1 MRRFLGR
8 ASQSRAMHTLS
19 ELRSGALR
27 GITRLNLSEG
37 LTELPP
43 EVFDLA
49 DTLEVLNLS
58 GNALSSLPDD
68 LPRLHQLKVLFCSDN
83 QFIQLPEVV
92 GQCAGLSMV
101 GFKSNQIRQVP
112 AVSLPPQLRWLILT
126 DNQIEAL
133 PDELGCRPLLEKVA
147 LAGNR
152 LRALPDTMVACE
164 QLALL
169 RISANDFEHFPEWL
183 FTLPSLSWLALAGNP
198 ANEPLEAQ
206 RSLAGPDIPQVPW
219 ANLTLHEVLGQ
230 GASGVIHRVTLRP
243 AGGQEVSAA
252 LKVFKGALTS
262 DGWPHSEMAASLNA
276 GQHPNL
282 IGVIGQLQGHPQG
295 LGGLLMPLVD
305 ASLQA
310 LAEPPS
316 LSTCSRDV
324 YPAGRTWGPS
334 TALRMAQESAS
345 ALAHLHARGLMHG
358 DFYGHN
364 LLWREGAG
372 LMLGDFGAA
381 TPFDPAD
388 AALADRLSRI
398 EVRAWG
404 CFLQELLQDLSALA
418 GGAGALG
425 ELRLLQGLCM
435 GPVAQ
440 RPSWR
445 EIERALVAAQ
455 AALAKEKAR
464 QV

>member
-1 MRRFLGR
+1 
-8 ASQSRAMHTLS
+8 MHTLS

-27 GITRLNLSEG
+27 GITRLNLSAG

-43 EVFDLA
+43 EVFELA
-49 DTLEVLNLS
+49 DTLEVLNLT
-58 GNALSSLPDD
+58 GNALRSLPAD
-68 LPRLHQLKVLFCSDN
+68 LPRLHKLKVLFCSDN
-83 QFIQLPEVV
+83 QFTQVPEVV
-92 GQCAGLSMV
+92 GQCAKLSMV
-101 GFKSNQIRQVP
+101 GFKSNRIQELP
-112 AVSLPPQLRWLILT
+112 AASLPPHLRWLILT

-133 PDELGCRPLLEKVA
+133 PDELGRRPLLEKVA

-152 LRALPDTMVACE
+152 LRALPDTMAACE

-169 RISANDFEHFPEWL
+169 RISANAFEHFPDWL
-183 FTLPSLSWLALAGNP
+183 WALPRLSWLALAGNP
-198 ANEPLEAQ
+198 ANDALQGERHQARQ
-206 RSLAGPDIPQVPW
+206 STPQVAW
-219 ANLTLHEVLGQ
+219 SDLAVHEVLGQ
-230 GASGVIHRVTLRP
+230 GASGVIHRVTWQQ
-243 AGGQEVSAA
+243 ADGQRVPAA

-262 DGWPHSEMAASLNA
+262 DGWPHSEMSACLSA
-276 GQHPNL
+276 GQHPHL
-282 IGVIGQLQGHPQG
+282 IGVMGQLQGHPQG

-316 LSTCSRDV
+316 LSSCSRDV
-324 YPAGRTWGPS
+324 YPAGRTWGLDA
-334 TALRMAQESAS
+334 ALRMAQEGAS

-381 TPFDPAD
+381 TPFDTTD
-388 AALADRLSRI
+388 EALSGRLSRI

-404 CFLQELLQDLSALA
+404 CFLQELLQHVIASAHDTSI
-418 GGAGALG
+418 LG
-425 ELRLLQGLCM
+425 VLTRVQVQCM
-435 GPVAQ
+435 GAVAQ

-445 EIERALVAAQ
+445 DIDQALLAAQEERAQ
-455 AALAKEKAR
+455 EKAR
-464 QV
+464 QG